1 MGARP
6 ARKKISPSLKDRYL
20 LLESTAARLGVEVR
34 VEKMRPAA
42 EELPRPVGGLVR
54 LGERRVVYLDKD
66 QPLEVRAQV
75 LAQALAG
82 LIDAS
87 IYVPP
92 AIREWLED

>member
-1 MGARP
+1 M
-6 ARKKISPSLKDRYL
+6 SPSLKDRYL

-34 VEKMRPAA
+34 VERMRPAD
-42 EELPRPVGGLVR
+42 EELNRPIGGLVR
-54 LGERRVVYLDKD
+54 LAGRKVVYLDKD

-87 IYVPP
+87 VYVPP
-92 AIREWLED
+92 AIREWLEA